1 MCVRCRRRRRC
12 VYGNIQA
19 NVVHIVVERW
29 WGVRVCRLQNQT
41 RRKGCSANLLCHR
54 TIQRQQF
61 QRYAV
66 YCHFSNPFGPDE
78 SSRKRGKRFV
88 IIV

>member
-1 MCVRCRRRRRC
+1 MCVRCRRC
-12 VYGNIQA
+12 VYVNIQA

-29 WGVRVCRLQNQT
+29 GGIRVRRLQNQT

-61 QRYAV
+61 QRYAL

-78 SSRKRGKRFV
+78 SSRERGEGFV
-88 IIV
+88 IIA